1 MKITDLPYDVNAII
15 VNQLSDRENTQTKY
29 GMNSQILK
37 YSYKESIQSLLN
49 KANSKSTVLIF
60 TPLLP

>member
-37 YSYKESIQSLLN
+37 YSYKESIQSL
-49 KANSKSTVLIF
+49 
-60 TPLLP
+60 